1 MVQAQE
7 HLFHTELPNHRTIK
21 SLLALRC
28 RLFLCQLRTQRQ
40 HIERQKITCVRRTD
54 ASRIPGHYGPR
65 EHLTLAIRALHVRIH
80 TLTLK
85 FLQGHT

>member
-1 MVQAQE
+1 MVQA
-7 HLFHTELPNHRTIK
+7 HIHTELPNHRTIK

-28 RLFLCQLRTQRQ
+28 RLFLCQSRTERHQHAQRKLHRLRRA
-40 HIERQKITCVRRTD
+40 D

-65 EHLTLAIRALHVRIH
+65 EHLSLAVRALHVRIH
-80 TLTLK
+80 TFTLK